1 VLFGF
6 MPNEIIAPRLADG
19 EVQANRQRELINLA
33 SEIRVLK
40 EDVRELLELIR
51 LLAGFVP
58 MPASGTEEEQVAIGF
73 ETRLAV
79 MLNRHSAGYPTAGHQ
94 DAIEGVLLVSK

>member
-1 VLFGF
+1 
-6 MPNEIIAPRLADG
+6 MPNETIAPLLVDDEGQAD
-19 EVQANRQRELINLA
+19 RQKELINLS

-40 EDVRELLELIR
+40 DEVRELVELIR

-73 ETRLAV
+73 EARLAN
-79 MLNRHSAGYPTAGHQ
+79 MLNRHCAGHPRAGHQ
-94 DAIEGVLLVSK
+94 DAIEGKLLISK